1 MSKVK
6 KTPSHLAL
14 EDVGSDILQY
24 WADSNVGGSGMG
36 VSIQSMI
43 KNMAREI
50 LRHRQTMQH
59 LAELQTRMK
68 SEINPGMKWSGELLR
83 KILEEKSND

>member
-1 MSKVK
+1 MSKAK
-6 KTPSHLAL
+6 KTPSYLVL
-14 EDVGSDILQY
+14 EDVGKDILEY

-36 VSIQSMI
+36 VSIQAMI

-50 LRHRQTMQH
+50 LRHRQTMER

-68 SEINPGMKWSGELLR
+68 SQVNPGMKWSGELLGE
-83 KILEEKSND
+83 ILEEKSNV